1 MRMCRLLYGFAF
13 LSLFAAVAGADNKQQ
28 EGKNLI
34 DRAIQ
39 LSDIRGIGAPA
50 FRMKATF
57 RMLSGPSTDR
67 GSYSEVWASNE
78 RWRRETGIGS
88 FRRVEVGGANK
99 KWLSDN
105 GEVIPP
111 GAAEIV
117 RSLNLAGAP
126 KQLKIKQVVNKDLG
140 GVAARCVRSETEF
153 EKEMYCVDPK
163 DNTILLRESR
173 SRSSHSSYVYRDYE
187 KFGDH
192 LFPRSLQ
199 YRREG
204 EPGVE
209 IDISELSPEPSPDP
223 SQFAPLVGA
232 LELGNCLPDEMT
244 PPHVEYAPDPH
255 FPAGVHTD
263 GGLVVLSLIV
273 GMDDKPHNIQV
284 ARSGGTEF
292 DSEAVRAVGLWRFR
306 PSKCRG
312 EPVSELIS
320 IEVAFRRYTS
330 LP

>member
-1 MRMCRLLYGFAF
+1 MCRPLYGFAF
-13 LSLFAAVAGADNKQQ
+13 LTLYAGAACADNKQQ

-57 RMLSGPSTDR
+57 RLLSGPSTDR
-67 GSYSEVWASNE
+67 GSYSEIWVSNE
-78 RWRRETGIGS
+78 QWRRETGVGS
-88 FRRVEVGGANK
+88 FRRVEVGGAKK
-99 KWLSDN
+99 KWLSDS

-111 GAAEIV
+111 GAAEVV
-117 RSLNLAGAP
+117 RSLNLVGAP

-163 DNTILLRESR
+163 DNTLLLHESL

-187 KFGDH
+187 KFGDQ
-192 LFPRSLQ
+192 LFPRSVQ

-209 IDISELSPEPSPDP
+209 IDISELTPNPSRDP
-223 SQFAPLVGA
+223 SQFEPLVGA
-232 LELGNCLPDEMT
+232 LELGNCLSKEMT
-244 PPHVEYAPDPH
+244 P
-255 FPAGVHTD
+255 
-263 GGLVVLSLIV
+263 
-273 GMDDKPHNIQV
+273 
-284 ARSGGTEF
+284 
-292 DSEAVRAVGLWRFR
+292 RA
-306 PSKCRG
+306 
-312 EPVSELIS
+312 
-320 IEVAFRRYTS
+320 
-330 LP
+330 